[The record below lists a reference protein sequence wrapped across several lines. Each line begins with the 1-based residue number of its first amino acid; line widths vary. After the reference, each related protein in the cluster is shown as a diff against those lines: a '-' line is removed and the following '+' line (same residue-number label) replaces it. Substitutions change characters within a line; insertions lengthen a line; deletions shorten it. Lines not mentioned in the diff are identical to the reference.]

1 MRIEAEKNTPKY
13 LYFSFQNIATVGIK
27 AKAAKAD

>member
-13 LYFSFQNIATVGIK
+13 LYLRFQNITTVGIK
-27 AKAAKAD
+27 ARAAKED